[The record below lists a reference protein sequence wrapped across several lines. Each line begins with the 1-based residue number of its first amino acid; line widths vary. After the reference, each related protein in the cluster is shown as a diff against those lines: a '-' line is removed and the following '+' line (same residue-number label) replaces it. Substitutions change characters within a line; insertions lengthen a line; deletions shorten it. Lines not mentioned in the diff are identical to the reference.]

1 MKKSFKCAL
10 PPMRPQF
17 QRGLSL
23 IELMVTLVIGLV
35 VSLAIFSVMSVSE
48 ARKRNTTGANDMNQ
62 NGAFALYQLDQAIRS
77 AGTGFSQQYT
87 LTFGCAINAS
97 NSGKAVIP
105 PATLPSPFS
114 SLKADI
120 GGAFRMAPVIIS
132 QDPNGKLSD
141 NLIVMS
147 GSAGYGEMPIESTSV
162 PTTSPSAQL
171 HLLNTLSFAAGG
183 GQQLLMA
190 ERSGDSTGS
199 LPACLVES
207 VDNTYAGPPSTGVL
221 PLGGKFYTTG
231 ADKTLASYSSNS
243 VVLNLGFNPSFQLY
257 GVGSNNTLVGFD
269 LLNGTAAGTDLIADG
284 VVEMHA
290 IYGVDKANNGTLV
303 WTAPTG
309 GYAASA
315 LLDGSVNAGKL
326 IASIKAIRIG
336 MITRSAVEDKDTVSS
351 ATLPAMFDGT
361 AFSYARTL
369 SAAEQKFRYRV
380 LDATIPLRNA
390 LALSN

>member
-1 MKKSFKCAL
+1 MKKSFQCTAA
-10 PPMRPQF
+10 PMHPRF

-23 IELMVTLVIGLV
+23 IELMVALVIGLV

-62 NGAFALYQLDQAIRS
+62 SGAFALYQLDQAIRS

-87 LTFGCAINAS
+87 LTFGCAINAK

-105 PATLPSPFS
+105 PASLPTPFS
-114 SLKADI
+114 SLTANI

-141 NLIVMS
+141 SLIVMA

-162 PTTSPSAQL
+162 PTTSPSPQL
-171 HLLNTLSFAAGG
+171 HLLNTLSFSAGG
-183 GQQLLMA
+183 GQQLLVA
-190 ERSGDSTGS
+190 ERPGKSTGS
-199 LPACLVES
+199 LPACLIES
-207 VDNTYAGPPSTGVL
+207 VDSTYAGPPSTGVL
-221 PLGGKFYTTG
+221 PLGGKFYTAGT
-231 ADKTLASYSSNS
+231 DKALSSYSSDS
-243 VVLNLGFNPSFQLY
+243 VALNLGFNPSFQLY
-257 GVGSNNTLVGFD
+257 GVGSNDTLVGFD
-269 LLNGTAAGTDLIADG
+269 LLNGTAAGTDLITDG

-290 IYGVDKANNGTLV
+290 IYGVDKANNGNIT
-303 WTAPTG
+303 WTAPSG
-309 GYAASA
+309 SYAASA

-326 IASIKAIRIG
+326 IASIKSIRIG
-336 MITRSAVEDKDTVSS
+336 LITRSAVEDKNTISP

-361 AFSYARTL
+361 LSYAKTL
-369 SAAEQKFRYRV
+369 SDAERKFRYRV

-390 LALSN
+390 LAISN

>member
-1 MKKSFKCAL
+1 MKKSFKCTVAPL
-10 PPMRPQF
+10 YPRF

-23 IELMVTLVIGLV
+23 IELMVAMVIGLV

-77 AGTGFSQQYT
+77 AGTGFSQRYA
-87 LTFGCAINAS
+87 LTFGCAINAN

-105 PATLPSPFS
+105 PASLPSPFS
-114 SLKADI
+114 SLTANI

-141 NLIVMS
+141 TLIVMA

-162 PTTSPSAQL
+162 PTASPSAL
-171 HLLNTLSFAAGG
+171 HLLNTLSFSA
-183 GQQLLMA
+183 GQQLLVA
-190 ERSGDSTGS
+190 ERPGDSSGS
-199 LPACLVES
+199 LSACLLES
-207 VDNTYAGPPSTGVL
+207 VDNTYSGSASSGVL
-221 PLGGKFYTTG
+221 PLGGKFYTAGT
-231 ADKTLASYSSNS
+231 DKALASYSSSS
-243 VVLNLGFNPSFQLY
+243 VALNLGFNPSFQLY
-257 GVGSNNTLVGFD
+257 GVGSNNALVAFD
-269 LLNGTAAGTDLIADG
+269 LLNGTAAGADLIADG

-290 IYGVDKANNGTLV
+290 IYGVDNANNGTIA

-309 GYAASA
+309 TYAASA
-315 LLDGSVNAGKL
+315 LLDGSVDAGKR
-326 IASIKAIRIG
+326 IAAIKAIRIG
-336 MITRSAVEDKDTVSS
+336 LITRSAVEDKNVVLST

-361 AFSYARTL
+361 AFSYAKTL
-369 SAAEQKFRYRV
+369 SEGEQKFRYRV

-390 LALSN
+390 LVVSD

>member
-1 MKKSFKCAL
+1 
-10 PPMRPQF
+10 
-17 QRGLSL
+17 
-23 IELMVTLVIGLV
+23 
-35 VSLAIFSVMSVSE
+35 
-48 ARKRNTTGANDMNQ
+48 
-62 NGAFALYQLDQAIRS
+62 
-77 AGTGFSQQYT
+77 
-87 LTFGCAINAS
+87 
-97 NSGKAVIP
+97 
-105 PATLPSPFS
+105 
-114 SLKADI
+114 
-120 GGAFRMAPVIIS
+120 
-132 QDPNGKLSD
+132 
-141 NLIVMS
+141 
-147 GSAGYGEMPIESTSV
+147 
-162 PTTSPSAQL
+162 
-171 HLLNTLSFAAGG
+171 
-183 GQQLLMA
+183 
-190 ERSGDSTGS
+190 
-199 LPACLVES
+199 
-207 VDNTYAGPPSTGVL
+207 
-221 PLGGKFYTTG
+221 
-231 ADKTLASYSSNS
+231 
-243 VVLNLGFNPSFQLY
+243 
-257 GVGSNNTLVGFD
+257 
-269 LLNGTAAGTDLIADG
+269 DG